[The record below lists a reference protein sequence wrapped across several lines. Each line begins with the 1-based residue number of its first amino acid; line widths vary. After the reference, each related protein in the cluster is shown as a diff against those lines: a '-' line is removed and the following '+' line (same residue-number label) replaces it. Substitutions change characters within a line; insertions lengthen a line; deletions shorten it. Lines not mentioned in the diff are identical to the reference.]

1 MFDAFQLGAGISVA
15 DLSIF
20 FRTIFASIVTLWSAW
35 VAYRQFFLFTGGKI
49 QLGEWGKNM
58 IFLIVMWT
66 FLMIL
71 IVV

>member
-1 MFDAFQLGAGISVA
+1 MFDAFELGAGISVV

-35 VAYRQFFLFTGGKI
+35 VAYRQFILFTDGKI

-58 IFLIVMWT
+58 IVLIIMWT